1 MDRNQTESNPIKPV
15 ETAGKNQKGA
25 SGLERGCVQSTSRS
39 TWKSFAASG
48 VFQQAGFAKQLGR
61 VRLDGT
67 KPRSGVSVRMR
78 PNQNRRLEFTL
89 LAAFLGYP
97 PTPEFFGIST
107 GLWQNLRF
115 VIWMSAAN
123 AFLCAWIIMC
133 RWKKKM
139 ARWSSPMPRASSRR
153 YPR

>member
-25 SGLERGCVQSTSRS
+25 FGLERGCVKSPSRS
-39 TWKSFAASG
+39 TWKSSAASG
-48 VFQQAGFAKQLGR
+48 VFQQVGFAKLL
-61 VRLDGT
+61 RLVPLCGT
-67 KPRSGVSVRMR
+67 QPRSGGSARMR
-78 PNQNRRLEFTL
+78 PNQNRTLEFTL

-97 PTPEFFGIST
+97 PAPEFFGIST
-107 GLWQNLRF
+107 DLWQNLRF

-123 AFLCAWIIMC
+123 AFLCAWIITC
-133 RWKKKM
+133 HWKKKT
-139 ARWSSPMPRASSRR
+139 ARWSLPMPHASSRR